1 MSESL
6 HADRTPPAEGVRRVN
21 SRFLRS
27 YLGDHIAVAAA
38 VGGLA
43 RRMATAARWEEH
55 QKQLGRLVEVLAEDE
70 RDLQLVLTERGIRP
84 VRARA
89 LLARS
94 AELPGRLKANGR
106 LVRSSPLTPLV
117 ELDGL
122 RLGVAACMV
131 PWHALVEVGVDPARA
146 AAASARLRREHD
158 ALEPLHPV
166 TAQSAFAD

>member
-1 MSESL
+1 MSEFP
-6 HADRTPPAEGVRRVN
+6 HADRTPAAEDVRRVN

-27 YLGDHIAVAAA
+27 YLGDHIAVAAG

-43 RRMATAARWEEH
+43 RRMATAPRWEEH
-55 QKQLGRLVEVLAEDE
+55 RVQLGRLVEVLGEDE
-70 RDLQLVLTERGIRP
+70 RDLQRVLTDRGIRP
-84 VRARA
+84 VRAVA
-89 LLARS
+89 LLARF

-131 PWHALVEVGVDPARA
+131 PWRALVEVGVDPARA
-146 AAASARLRREHD
+146 AAADARLRREHD
-158 ALEPLHPV
+158 ALESLHSA
-166 TAQSAFAD
+166 TATAAFAD

>member
-1 MSESL
+1 MSESP
-6 HADRTPPAEGVRRVN
+6 HADSTLPAEGVRRVN

-27 YLGDHIAVAAA
+27 YLGDHVAVAAA
-38 VGGLA
+38 IGGLA
-43 RRMATAARWEEH
+43 RRMATAPRWDEH
-55 QKQLGRLVEVLAEDE
+55 KAQLDRLVGVLADDE
-70 RDLQLVLTERGIRP
+70 RDLQLVLTDRGIRP

-158 ALEPLHPV
+158 ALDPLYS
-166 TAQSAFAD
+166 AIAMSAFAD